1 VVEINFCRIL
11 IQLSIHDIIGAP
23 METDK
28 TLQKLADQTFI
39 LHLNIPQNQVAKEHQ
54 QLLISIQKTYKSKG
68 FRQGK
73 VPLNIIKQNIPATEI
88 IQELISRLVPPLY
101 SQKIKQYNLKPIIQP
116 QIKFKN
122 PPVKIDK
129 EWQIEITGCQLPQ
142 IALKNSYV
150 SQIQKINLTKD
161 KNQLSQI
168 LDTLIKNSQVK
179 LPAILI
185 QADLQKQLS
194 SLINQTQQAGL
205 TVDQYF
211 QSQKTNLEE
220 YKKHLSVQIKRQ
232 WTINLALDQI
242 AQKEKIEVKPEDIK
256 KATPKDNPST
266 VNPPA
271 LHHFVLQQ
279 KVIDFLKSL

>member
-1 VVEINFCRIL
+1 
-11 IQLSIHDIIGAP
+11 

-39 LHLNIPQNQVAKEHQ
+39 LHLNIPQNQVTKEHQ

-88 IQELISRLVPPLY
+88 IQELISRLIPPLY

-150 SQIQKINLTKD
+150 SQIQKINLTKN
-161 KNQLSQI
+161 KNQLNQI
-168 LDTLIKNSQVK
+168 LDTLIKNSQIK

-185 QADLQKQLS
+185 QTDLQKQLS

-232 WTINLALDQI
+232 WTINLALNQI

>member
-1 VVEINFCRIL
+1 
-11 IQLSIHDIIGAP
+11 

-28 TLQKLADQTFI
+28 ILQKLADQTFI
-39 LHLNIPQNQVAKEHQ
+39 LQLNVPQDQVVKEYQ
-54 QLLISIQKTYKSKG
+54 QLLISIQKTFKSKG

-73 VPLNIIKQNIPATEI
+73 VPLNIVKQNVSSADI
-88 IQELISRLVPPLY
+88 IQELISHLIPRLYAEKV
-101 SQKIKQYNLKPIIQP
+101 KQYNLKPIIQP

-122 PPVKIDK
+122 PPVKTDK
-129 EWQIEITGCQLPQ
+129 KWQVEITGCQLPQ
-142 IALKNSYV
+142 LTLKNSYV
-150 SQIQKINLTKD
+150 PLIKKINLTKPKD
-161 KNQLSQI
+161 QLNQI

-179 LPAILI
+179 LPNILI

-220 YKKHLSVQIKRQ
+220 HKKRLSVQIEKQ

-242 AQKEKIEVKPEDIK
+242 AQIEKIEVTPEDIK
-256 KATPKDNPST
+256 KATPKDSPSP
-266 VNPPA
+266 VNPTTI
-271 LHHFVLQQ
+271 HHFVLQQ
-279 KVIDFLKSL
+279 KTIDFLKNL